1 MEENM
6 IPSKISENNNKFYN
20 NLIEYEEYFLVK
32 ENIAYKFIIGKRKN
46 DIIIKCKNYE
56 IKLNNNDLSL
66 LTENILNT
74 LDNAFDFMINIFE
87 ENKVMIK
94 DVTINFICF

>member
-6 IPSKISENNNKFYN
+6 IHSKISENNNKFYN

-46 DIIIKCKNYE
+46 DIIIKCKNYG

-87 ENKVMIK
+87 ENKV
-94 DVTINFICF
+94 